1 MGRRVAVFPG
11 VDCWTKAAT
20 VCATAVEPAP
30 RSEPVV
36 PADRRLQATI
46 ARIRMETGIKEARF
60 LFINSPLSIRI
71 FYIIKWSLDTPA
83 FILLCNEERSKRGWG
98 KMD

>member
-1 MGRRVAVFPG
+1 
-11 VDCWTKAAT
+11 
-20 VCATAVEPAP
+20 
-30 RSEPVV
+30 
-36 PADRRLQATI
+36 
-46 ARIRMETGIKEARF
+46 METGIKEARF